1 MMRAEEQPQS
11 LTMREKGPKIVR
23 IWLPPS
29 PPPEMD
35 PPRRSERLTEKG
47 GVVVLPN
54 EPVQLSRKILG
65 SGSHWGADE
74 LELLMVKFDP
84 NAKKECLEVLSEDPE
99 WSAAQREGTVLQF
112 KIC

>member
-1 MMRAEEQPQS
+1 MMRERQPQPFTTCGKS
-11 LTMREKGPKIVR
+11 PKIVR
-23 IWLPPS
+23 LWLPPS

-35 PPRRSERLTEKG
+35 PPRQSERLIEKG

-65 SGSHWGADE
+65 SGSQWGADD